1 MRNAMWEIQEPQV
14 LGGEI
19 GAKPQRN
26 FEDKKMEN
34 LPIVHVVNGRQ
45 KKLLQGHPWVYGNE
59 IERVEG
65 EIEDGGLVTVVDFRG
80 RYMGT
85 GFYNSKSLIT
95 VRLLTH
101 RQEEITDEL
110 IASRVKAA
118 CDYRRFVMNRP
129 GTDSCR
135 LIYGEAD
142 RLPGVIADRFGGVI
156 VLQVLALGMERF
168 TQTIADA
175 LLACEK
181 PNCLLLQ
188 NDDAIRR
195 KEGMECFTR
204 VLYGTLPE
212 ENIIH
217 ENGVKLAV
225 DVLGGQKT
233 GYFLDQKD
241 NHLFVRQFCKDAR
254 VLDCFSYIGA
264 FALNAAAAGAKEVT
278 AVDISEAAV
287 QLIEKNAALNGA
299 DITAVCANCFDFLRA
314 QVKAGEK
321 YDVVVLDP
329 PAFTK
334 AHANM
339 ASACRGYKEIAL
351 SAMRLLPAG
360 GVLATHS
367 CSYHMPEEV
376 FVNTVL
382 SAAQDLHRQVRVITL
397 RRQDI
402 DHPVLA
408 GYPESHY
415 LKSLWLQMLD

>member
-1 MRNAMWEIQEPQV
+1 MDNT
-14 LGGEI
+14 
-19 GAKPQRN
+19 
-26 FEDKKMEN
+26 
-34 LPIVHVVNGRQ
+34 LPVIHVINGRQ

-65 EIEDGGLVTVVDFRG
+65 EPQDGGLVTVVDFRG

-85 GFYNSKSLIT
+85 GFYNSRSLIT

-101 RQEEITDEL
+101 RSEEITDAL
-110 IASRVKAA
+110 IASRVAAA
-118 CDYRRFVMNRP
+118 CDYRRFVMQRP

-142 RLPGVIADRFGGVI
+142 RLPGVIADRFGPVI
-156 VLQVLALGMERF
+156 VLQVLALGMERY
-168 TQTIADA
+168 TQVIADA
-175 LLACEK
+175 LVAAEQ
-181 PNCLLLQ
+181 PACLLLQ

-195 KEGMECFTR
+195 KEGMECFTK
-204 VLYGTLPE
+204 VLHGALPE
-212 ENIIH
+212 EVVIS
-217 ENGVKLAV
+217 ENGIRLSV
-225 DVLGGQKT
+225 DVMGGQKT

-241 NHLFVRQFCKDAR
+241 NHLFLRQFCNGAR
-254 VLDCFSYIGA
+254 VLDCFSYIGG
-264 FALNAAAAGAKEVT
+264 FALNAVAGGAREVT
-278 AVDISEAAV
+278 AVDISEDAV
-287 QLIEKNAALNGA
+287 SRIRRNAQLNGMQVE
-299 DITAVCANCFDFLRA
+299 AVCANCFDYLRA
-314 QVKAGEK
+314 QVKAGER

-339 ASACRGYKEIAL
+339 ANACRGYKEIAL

-367 CSYHMPEEV
+367 CSYHMPEDV

>member
-1 MRNAMWEIQEPQV
+1 
-14 LGGEI
+14 
-19 GAKPQRN
+19 
-26 FEDKKMEN
+26 MEN

-181 PNCLLLQ
+181 PDCLLLQ

-254 VLDCFSYIGA
+254 VLDCFSYIGS

>member
-1 MRNAMWEIQEPQV
+1 MNQKE
-14 LGGEI
+14 
-19 GAKPQRN
+19 
-26 FEDKKMEN
+26 
-34 LPIVHVVNGRQ
+34 LPVVHVVNGRQ

-59 IERVEG
+59 IESVEG
-65 EIEDGGLVTVVDFRG
+65 EPEDGALVTVVDFRG

-101 RQEEITDEL
+101 RQEEITDAL

-118 CDYRRFVMNRP
+118 CEYRRFVMSRP

-168 TQTIADA
+168 TQVIADA
-175 LLACEK
+175 LIECEK
-181 PNCLLLQ
+181 PDCLLLQ

-204 VLYGTLPE
+204 VLHGTLPE

-217 ENGVKLAV
+217 ENGIKLAV

-287 QLIEKNAALNGA
+287 KLIEKNAALNDA

-382 SAAQDLHRQVRVITL
+382 SAAQDLHRQVRIITL

>member
-1 MRNAMWEIQEPQV
+1 
-14 LGGEI
+14 
-19 GAKPQRN
+19 
-26 FEDKKMEN
+26 MEN

-181 PNCLLLQ
+181 PDCLLLQ

-299 DITAVCANCFDFLRA
+299 DINAVCANCFDFLRA

>member
-1 MRNAMWEIQEPQV
+1 
-14 LGGEI
+14 
-19 GAKPQRN
+19 
-26 FEDKKMEN
+26 MEN
-34 LPIVHVVNGRQ
+34 TLPAVHVINGRQ

-65 EIEDGGLVTVVDFRG
+65 EPQDGGLVTVLDFRG

-85 GFYNSKSLIT
+85 GFYNSRSLIT

-101 RQEEITDEL
+101 RSEEITDAL
-110 IASRVKAA
+110 IASRVTAA
-118 CDYRRFVMNRP
+118 CDYRRFVMQRP
-129 GTDSCR
+129 GTNACR

-142 RLPGVIADRFGGVI
+142 RLPGVIADRFGPVI
-156 VLQVLALGMERF
+156 VLQILALGMERY
-168 TQTIADA
+168 TQVIADA
-175 LLACEK
+175 LVAAEQ
-181 PNCLLLQ
+181 PACLLLQ

-195 KEGMECFTR
+195 KEGMECFTK
-204 VLYGTLPE
+204 VLYGALPE
-212 ENIIH
+212 ETVIS
-217 ENGVKLAV
+217 ENGIRLSV
-225 DVLGGQKT
+225 DVMGGQKT

-241 NHLFVRQFCKDAR
+241 NHLFLRQFCKDAR
-254 VLDCFSYIGA
+254 VLDCFSYIGG
-264 FALNAAAAGAKEVT
+264 FALNAVAGGAREVT
-278 AVDISEAAV
+278 AVDISEDAV
-287 QLIEKNAALNGA
+287 SRIRRNAQLNGMQVE
-299 DITAVCANCFDFLRA
+299 AVCANCFDFLRA

-321 YDVVVLDP
+321 YDVIVLDP

-382 SAAQDLHRQVRVITL
+382 SAAQDLHRQVRIITL

-408 GYPESHY
+408 GYPESYY
-415 LKSLWLQMLD
+415 LKSLWLQMMD

>member
-1 MRNAMWEIQEPQV
+1 M
-14 LGGEI
+14 
-19 GAKPQRN
+19 AK
-26 FEDKKMEN
+26 EN
-34 LPIVHVVNGRQ
+34 LPVVHVINGRQ

-65 EIEDGGLVTVVDFRG
+65 EIVDGDLVTVVDFRG

-85 GFYNSKSLIT
+85 GFYNSRSLIT

-101 RQEEITDEL
+101 RQEEITDAL
-110 IASRVKAA
+110 IAARVRAA
-118 CDYRRFVMNRP
+118 CDYRRFVMQRE

-156 VLQVLALGMERF
+156 VLQVLALGMERY
-168 TQTIADA
+168 TQVIADA
-175 LLACEK
+175 LIACEQ
-181 PNCLLLQ
+181 PTCLLLN
-188 NDDAIRR
+188 NDDAIRI
-195 KEGMECFTR
+195 KEGMTCFTK
-204 VLYGTLPE
+204 VLHGELPGE
-212 ENIIH
+212 TIIS

-225 DVLGGQKT
+225 DVRGGQKT
-233 GYFLDQKD
+233 GYFLDQKE
-241 NHLFVRQFCKDAR
+241 NHLFLRQFCRDAR
-254 VLDCFSYIGA
+254 VLDCFSYIGG
-264 FALNAAAAGAKEVT
+264 FALNAAMGGAREVT
-278 AVDISEAAV
+278 AVDISESAV
-287 QLIEKNAALNGA
+287 ELIRRNAALNGA
-299 DITAVCANCFDFLRA
+299 QINAVCANCFDFLRA

-321 YDVVVLDP
+321 CDVAVLDP

-339 ASACRGYKEIAL
+339 ANACRGYKEIAL

-367 CSYHMPEEV
+367 CSYHMPEDV

>member
-1 MRNAMWEIQEPQV
+1 
-14 LGGEI
+14 
-19 GAKPQRN
+19 
-26 FEDKKMEN
+26 MEN

-181 PNCLLLQ
+181 PDCLLLQ

-408 GYPESHY
+408 
-415 LKSLWLQMLD
+415 LSLIHI

>member
-1 MRNAMWEIQEPQV
+1 
-14 LGGEI
+14 
-19 GAKPQRN
+19 
-26 FEDKKMEN
+26 MEN

-181 PNCLLLQ
+181 PDCLLLQ

-287 QLIEKNAALNGA
+287 QLIEKNAARNGA

>member
-1 MRNAMWEIQEPQV
+1 
-14 LGGEI
+14 
-19 GAKPQRN
+19 
-26 FEDKKMEN
+26 MEN

-181 PNCLLLQ
+181 PDCLLLQ

-217 ENGVKLAV
+217 ENGFKLAV

>member
-1 MRNAMWEIQEPQV
+1 
-14 LGGEI
+14 
-19 GAKPQRN
+19 
-26 FEDKKMEN
+26 MEN

-181 PNCLLLQ
+181 PDCLLLQ

-233 GYFLDQKD
+233 SYFLDQKD

>member
-1 MRNAMWEIQEPQV
+1 MAY
-14 LGGEI
+14 
-19 GAKPQRN
+19 
-26 FEDKKMEN
+26 EN
-34 LPIVHVVNGRQ
+34 LPVVHVINGRQ

-65 EIEDGGLVTVVDFRG
+65 ETVDGELVQVVDFRG
-80 RYMGT
+80 RYMGV
-85 GFYNSKSLIT
+85 GFYNSRSLIT

-101 RQEEITDEL
+101 RAEEITDSL
-110 IASRVKAA
+110 IAARVKAA
-118 CDYRRFVMNRP
+118 CDYRRFVMRRE

-142 RLPGVIADRFGGVI
+142 RLPGVIADRFGSVI
-156 VLQVLALGMERF
+156 VLQVLALGMEKY
-168 TQTIADA
+168 TQVIADA
-175 LLACEK
+175 LIESEK
-181 PNCLLLQ
+181 PGCLLLN

-195 KEGMECFTR
+195 KEGMECFTK
-204 VLYGTLPE
+204 VLYGELPQE
-212 ENIIH
+212 TVIL
-217 ENGVKLAV
+217 ENGIKLSV
-225 DVLGGQKT
+225 DVQGGQKT

-254 VLDCFSYIGA
+254 VLDCFSYIGG

-278 AVDISEAAV
+278 AVDISESAV
-287 QLIEKNAALNGA
+287 ELIRRNAQLNDMQI
-299 DITAVCANCFDFLRA
+299 DTICANCFDFLRQ
-314 QVKAGEK
+314 QVKEKQK

-339 ASACRGYKEIAL
+339 ANACRGYKEIAL

-367 CSYHMPEEV
+367 CSYHMPEDV

-382 SAAQDLHRQVRVITL
+382 SAAQDLHRQVRVLTL

>member
-1 MRNAMWEIQEPQV
+1 
-14 LGGEI
+14 
-19 GAKPQRN
+19 
-26 FEDKKMEN
+26 MEN

-181 PNCLLLQ
+181 PDCLLLQ

-217 ENGVKLAV
+217 ENGVRLAV

>member
-1 MRNAMWEIQEPQV
+1 
-14 LGGEI
+14 
-19 GAKPQRN
+19 
-26 FEDKKMEN
+26 MEN

-45 KKLLQGHPWVYGNE
+45 KKLLQGNPWVYGNE

-181 PNCLLLQ
+181 PDCLLLQ

>member
-1 MRNAMWEIQEPQV
+1 MTT
-14 LGGEI
+14 
-19 GAKPQRN
+19 
-26 FEDKKMEN
+26 EN
-34 LPIVHVVNGRQ
+34 LPVVHVINGRQ

-65 EIEDGGLVTVVDFRG
+65 ETADGGLVTVVDFRG

-85 GFYNSKSLIT
+85 GFYNSRSLIT

-101 RQEEITDEL
+101 RREEITDAL
-110 IASRVKAA
+110 IAARVKAA
-118 CDYRRFVMNRP
+118 CDYRRFVLQRE

-142 RLPGVIADRFGGVI
+142 RLPGVIADRFGDVI
-156 VLQVLALGMERF
+156 VLQVLALGMERY
-168 TQTIADA
+168 TQVIADA
-175 LLACEK
+175 LIACEQ
-181 PNCLLLQ
+181 PACLLLA
-188 NDDAIRR
+188 NDDAIRI
-195 KEGMECFTR
+195 KEGMTCFTK
-204 VLYGTLPE
+204 VLHGALPE
-212 ENIIH
+212 ETIIQ
-217 ENGVKLAV
+217 ENGIRLAV
-225 DVLGGQKT
+225 DVCGGQKT
-233 GYFLDQKD
+233 GYFLDQKE
-241 NHLFVRQFCKDAR
+241 NHLFLRQFCRDAR
-254 VLDCFSYIGA
+254 VLDCFSYIGG
-264 FALNAAAAGAKEVT
+264 FALNAVKGGAREVT
-278 AVDISEAAV
+278 AVDISESAV
-287 QLIEKNAALNGA
+287 ELIRRNAALNGA
-299 DITAVCANCFDFLRA
+299 EINAVCANCFDFLRA

-339 ASACRGYKEIAL
+339 ANACRGYKEIAL

-367 CSYHMPEEV
+367 CSYHMPEDT

>member
-1 MRNAMWEIQEPQV
+1 
-14 LGGEI
+14 
-19 GAKPQRN
+19 
-26 FEDKKMEN
+26 MEN

-101 RQEEITDEL
+101 RQEEIIDEL

-181 PNCLLLQ
+181 ADCLLLQ

>member
-1 MRNAMWEIQEPQV
+1 
-14 LGGEI
+14 
-19 GAKPQRN
+19 
-26 FEDKKMEN
+26 MEN

-59 IERVEG
+59 IECVEG

-181 PNCLLLQ
+181 PDCLLLQ

>member
-1 MRNAMWEIQEPQV
+1 
-14 LGGEI
+14 
-19 GAKPQRN
+19 
-26 FEDKKMEN
+26 MEN
-34 LPIVHVVNGRQ
+34 LPIVHGVNGRQ

-101 RQEEITDEL
+101 RQEEVTDEL

-181 PNCLLLQ
+181 PDCLLLQ

-264 FALNAAAAGAKEVT
+264 FALNAAAAGAKEVM

>member
-1 MRNAMWEIQEPQV
+1 
-14 LGGEI
+14 
-19 GAKPQRN
+19 
-26 FEDKKMEN
+26 MEN

-142 RLPGVIADRFGGVI
+142 RLQGVIADRFGGVI

-181 PNCLLLQ
+181 PDCLLLQ

>member
-1 MRNAMWEIQEPQV
+1 MAQ
-14 LGGEI
+14 
-19 GAKPQRN
+19 
-26 FEDKKMEN
+26 EN
-34 LPIVHVVNGRQ
+34 LPVVHVINGRQ

-65 EIEDGGLVTVVDFRG
+65 DVQDGGLVRVLDFRG

-85 GFYNSKSLIT
+85 GFYNSRSLIT

-101 RQEEITDEL
+101 RQEEITDAL
-110 IASRVKAA
+110 IADRVRAA
-118 CDYRRFVMNRP
+118 CAYRRVVLARP

-135 LIYGEAD
+135 LIYEEAD

-156 VLQVLALGMERF
+156 VLQVLALGMERY
-168 TQTIADA
+168 TQVIADA
-175 LLACEK
+175 LVECER
-181 PNCLLLQ
+181 PECLLLQ

-204 VLYGTLPE
+204 VLFGEMPE
-212 ENIIH
+212 ETVIH
-217 ENGVKLAV
+217 ENGIRLSV
-225 DVLGGQKT
+225 DVAGGQKT

-241 NHLFVRQFCKDAR
+241 NHLFLRQFCRDAR
-254 VLDCFSYIGA
+254 VLDCFSYIGG
-264 FALNAAAAGAKEVT
+264 FALNAAAAGAREVT
-278 AVDISEAAV
+278 AVDVSEPAV
-287 QLIEKNAALNGA
+287 ALIERNAALNGA
-299 DITAVCANCFDFLRA
+299 QIKAVCANCFDFLRA
-314 QVKAGEK
+314 QVKAGER
-321 YDVVVLDP
+321 YDVIVLDP

-382 SAAQDLHRQVRVITL
+382 SAAQDLHRQVRIITL

-408 GYPESHY
+408 GYPESYY
-415 LKSLWLQMLD
+415 LKSLWLQMMD

>member
-1 MRNAMWEIQEPQV
+1 
-14 LGGEI
+14 
-19 GAKPQRN
+19 
-26 FEDKKMEN
+26 MEN

-181 PNCLLLQ
+181 PDCLLLQ

-299 DITAVCANCFDFLRA
+299 DIIAVCANCFDFLRA

>member
-1 MRNAMWEIQEPQV
+1 MAH
-14 LGGEI
+14 
-19 GAKPQRN
+19 
-26 FEDKKMEN
+26 EN
-34 LPIVHVVNGRQ
+34 LPVVHVINGRQ

-65 EIEDGGLVTVVDFRG
+65 ETVDGELVTVVDFRG
-80 RYMGT
+80 KYMGV
-85 GFYNSKSLIT
+85 GFYNSRSLIT

-101 RQEEITDEL
+101 RSEEITDEL
-110 IASRVKAA
+110 IASRVKVA

-142 RLPGVIADRFGGVI
+142 RLPGVIADRFGDVI
-156 VLQVLALGMERF
+156 VLQVLALGMEKY
-168 TQTIADA
+168 TQVMADA
-175 LLACEK
+175 LIACEK
-181 PNCLLLQ
+181 PKCLLLQ

-195 KEGMECFTR
+195 KEGMECFTK
-204 VLYGTLPE
+204 VLYGELPE
-212 ENIIH
+212 ETVIH
-217 ENGVKLAV
+217 ENGIKLSV
-225 DVLGGQKT
+225 DVKGGQKT

-254 VLDCFSYIGA
+254 VLDCFSYIGG

-278 AVDISEAAV
+278 AVDISENAV
-287 QLIEKNAALNGA
+287 ELIRRNAELN
-299 DITAVCANCFDFLRA
+299 DMQINTVCANCFDFLRA
-314 QVKAGEK
+314 QVKEKQK
-321 YDVVVLDP
+321 YDVIVLDP

-339 ASACRGYKEIAL
+339 ANACRGYKEIAL
-351 SAMRLLPAG
+351 SAMRMLEAG

>member
-1 MRNAMWEIQEPQV
+1 M
-14 LGGEI
+14 
-19 GAKPQRN
+19 AK
-26 FEDKKMEN
+26 EN
-34 LPIVHVVNGRQ
+34 LPVVHVINGRQ

-65 EIEDGGLVTVVDFRG
+65 EIVDGDLVTVVDFRG

-85 GFYNSKSLIT
+85 GFYNSRSLIT

-118 CDYRRFVMNRP
+118 CDYRRFVMQRE

-156 VLQVLALGMERF
+156 VLQVLALGMERY
-168 TQTIADA
+168 TQVIADA
-175 LLACEK
+175 LIACEQ
-181 PNCLLLQ
+181 PTCLLLN
-188 NDDAIRR
+188 NDDAIRI
-195 KEGMECFTR
+195 KEGMTCFTK
-204 VLYGTLPE
+204 VLHGELPE
-212 ENIIH
+212 ETIIH

-225 DVLGGQKT
+225 DVRGGQKT

-241 NHLFVRQFCKDAR
+241 NHLFLRQFCRDAR
-254 VLDCFSYIGA
+254 VLDCFSYIGG
-264 FALNAAAAGAKEVT
+264 FALNAARGGAREVT
-278 AVDISEAAV
+278 AVDISESAV
-287 QLIEKNAALNGA
+287 ELIRRNAALNGA
-299 DITAVCANCFDFLRA
+299 QINAVCANCFDFLRA

-339 ASACRGYKEIAL
+339 ANACRGYKEIAL

-367 CSYHMPEEV
+367 CSYHMPEDV

>member
-1 MRNAMWEIQEPQV
+1 
-14 LGGEI
+14 
-19 GAKPQRN
+19 
-26 FEDKKMEN
+26 MEN

-181 PNCLLLQ
+181 PDCLLLQ

-339 ASACRGYKEIAL
+339 ASACHGYKEIAL

>member
-1 MRNAMWEIQEPQV
+1 
-14 LGGEI
+14 
-19 GAKPQRN
+19 
-26 FEDKKMEN
+26 MEN

-181 PNCLLLQ
+181 PDCLLLQ

-204 VLYGTLPE
+204 VLYGMLPE

-397 RRQDI
+397 SRQDI

>member
-1 MRNAMWEIQEPQV
+1 
-14 LGGEI
+14 
-19 GAKPQRN
+19 
-26 FEDKKMEN
+26 MEN

-181 PNCLLLQ
+181 PDCLLLQ

-299 DITAVCANCFDFLRA
+299 NITAVCANCFDFLRA

>member
-1 MRNAMWEIQEPQV
+1 
-14 LGGEI
+14 
-19 GAKPQRN
+19 
-26 FEDKKMEN
+26 MEN

-59 IERVEG
+59 IGRVEG

-181 PNCLLLQ
+181 PDCLLLQ

>member
-1 MRNAMWEIQEPQV
+1 
-14 LGGEI
+14 
-19 GAKPQRN
+19 
-26 FEDKKMEN
+26 MEN

-181 PNCLLLQ
+181 PDCLLLQ

-225 DVLGGQKT
+225 DMLGGQKT

>member
-1 MRNAMWEIQEPQV
+1 
-14 LGGEI
+14 
-19 GAKPQRN
+19 
-26 FEDKKMEN
+26 MEN
-34 LPIVHVVNGRQ
+34 LPIVHVANGRQ

-181 PNCLLLQ
+181 PDCLLLQ

-314 QVKAGEK
+314 QVKVGEK

>member
-1 MRNAMWEIQEPQV
+1 M
-14 LGGEI
+14 
-19 GAKPQRN
+19 AK
-26 FEDKKMEN
+26 EN
-34 LPIVHVVNGRQ
+34 LPVVHVINGRQ

-65 EIEDGGLVTVVDFRG
+65 EIVDGDLVTVVDFRG

-85 GFYNSKSLIT
+85 GFYNSRSLIT

-110 IASRVKAA
+110 IASRVRAA
-118 CDYRRFVMNRP
+118 CGYRRFVMRRE

-156 VLQVLALGMERF
+156 VLQVLALGMERY
-168 TQTIADA
+168 TQVIADA
-175 LLACEK
+175 LIACEQ
-181 PNCLLLQ
+181 PTCLLLN
-188 NDDAIRR
+188 NDDAIRI
-195 KEGMECFTR
+195 KEGMTCFTK
-204 VLYGTLPE
+204 VLHGELPE
-212 ENIIH
+212 ETIIH

-225 DVLGGQKT
+225 DVRGGQKT

-241 NHLFVRQFCKDAR
+241 NHLFLRQFCRDAR
-254 VLDCFSYIGA
+254 VLDCFSYIGG
-264 FALNAAAAGAKEVT
+264 FALNAAMGGAREVT
-278 AVDISEAAV
+278 AVDISESAV
-287 QLIEKNAALNGA
+287 ELIRRNAALNGA
-299 DITAVCANCFDFLRA
+299 QINAVCANCFDFLRA

-339 ASACRGYKEIAL
+339 ANACRGYKEIAL

-367 CSYHMPEEV
+367 CSYHMPEDV

>member
-1 MRNAMWEIQEPQV
+1 
-14 LGGEI
+14 
-19 GAKPQRN
+19 
-26 FEDKKMEN
+26 MEN
-34 LPIVHVVNGRQ
+34 LPNVHVVNGRQ

-181 PNCLLLQ
+181 PDCLLLQ

>member
-1 MRNAMWEIQEPQV
+1 MTQ
-14 LGGEI
+14 
-19 GAKPQRN
+19 
-26 FEDKKMEN
+26 EN
-34 LPIVHVVNGRQ
+34 LPVVHVINGRQ

-65 EIEDGGLVTVVDFRG
+65 DVTDGGLVRVVDFRG

-85 GFYNSKSLIT
+85 GFYNSHSLIT

-101 RQEEITDEL
+101 RQEEITDAL
-110 IASRVKAA
+110 IAGRVRAA
-118 CDYRRFVMNRP
+118 CAYRRVVLDRP

-156 VLQVLALGMERF
+156 VLQVLALGMERY
-168 TQTIADA
+168 TQVIADA
-175 LLACEK
+175 LIACEQ
-181 PNCLLLQ
+181 PDCLLLQ

-195 KEGMECFTR
+195 KEGMECFTK
-204 VLYGTLPE
+204 VLHGELPQE
-212 ENIIH
+212 TVIH
-217 ENGVKLAV
+217 ENGIRLSV
-225 DVLGGQKT
+225 DVAGGQKT

-241 NHLFVRQFCKDAR
+241 NHLFLRQFCKDAR
-254 VLDCFSYIGA
+254 VLDCFSYIGG
-264 FALNAAAAGAKEVT
+264 FALNAAAAGAREVT
-278 AVDISEAAV
+278 AVDVSEPAV
-287 QLIEKNAALNGA
+287 ALIEKNAALNGA
-299 DITAVCANCFDFLRA
+299 QIQAVCANCFDFLRA

-321 YDVVVLDP
+321 YDVIVLDP

-351 SAMRLLPAG
+351 SAMRLLPTG

-382 SAAQDLHRQVRVITL
+382 SAAQDLHRQVRIITL

-408 GYPESHY
+408 GYPESYY
-415 LKSLWLQMLD
+415 LKSLWLQMMD

>member
-1 MRNAMWEIQEPQV
+1 M
-14 LGGEI
+14 
-19 GAKPQRN
+19 AK
-26 FEDKKMEN
+26 EN
-34 LPIVHVVNGRQ
+34 LPVVHVINGRQ

-65 EIEDGGLVTVVDFRG
+65 EIVDGDLVTVVDFRG

-85 GFYNSKSLIT
+85 GFYNSRSLIT

-118 CDYRRFVMNRP
+118 CDYRRFVMQRE

-156 VLQVLALGMERF
+156 VLQVLALGMERY
-168 TQTIADA
+168 TQVIADA
-175 LLACEK
+175 LIACEQ
-181 PNCLLLQ
+181 PTCLLLN
-188 NDDAIRR
+188 NDDAIRI
-195 KEGMECFTR
+195 KEGMTCFTK
-204 VLYGTLPE
+204 VLHGELPGE
-212 ENIIH
+212 TIIH

-225 DVLGGQKT
+225 DVRGGQKT
-233 GYFLDQKD
+233 GYFLDQKE
-241 NHLFVRQFCKDAR
+241 NHLFLRQFCRDAR
-254 VLDCFSYIGA
+254 VLDCFSYIGG
-264 FALNAAAAGAKEVT
+264 FALNAAMGGAREVT
-278 AVDISEAAV
+278 AVDISESAV
-287 QLIEKNAALNGA
+287 ELIRRNAALNGA
-299 DITAVCANCFDFLRA
+299 QINAVCANCFDFLRA

-339 ASACRGYKEIAL
+339 ANACRGYKEIAL

-367 CSYHMPEEV
+367 CSYHMPEDV

>member
-1 MRNAMWEIQEPQV
+1 
-14 LGGEI
+14 
-19 GAKPQRN
+19 
-26 FEDKKMEN
+26 MEN
-34 LPIVHVVNGRQ
+34 LPIVHVINGRQ

-181 PNCLLLQ
+181 PDCLLLQ

-382 SAAQDLHRQVRVITL
+382 SAAQDLHRQVRIITL

>member
-1 MRNAMWEIQEPQV
+1 
-14 LGGEI
+14 
-19 GAKPQRN
+19 
-26 FEDKKMEN
+26 MEN
-34 LPIVHVVNGRQ
+34 LPIVHVINGRQ

-101 RQEEITDEL
+101 RQEGITDAL

-118 CDYRRFVMNRP
+118 CEYRRFVMSRP

-168 TQTIADA
+168 TQVIADA
-175 LLACEK
+175 LLECEK
-181 PNCLLLQ
+181 PDCLLLQ

-204 VLYGTLPE
+204 VLYGKLPE
-212 ENIIH
+212 ENVIH
-217 ENGVKLAV
+217 ENGIKLAV

-264 FALNAAAAGAKEVT
+264 FALNAAAAGEKEVT

-299 DITAVCANCFDFLRA
+299 EITAVCANCFDFLRA

-382 SAAQDLHRQVRVITL
+382 SAAQDLHRQVRIITL